1 MQGESLP
8 QFPFA
13 KRGRMSRFAK
23 GCIALSDAEGLTVA
37 PLPAILKKKRSDGR
51 CRLS

>member
-23 GCIALSDAEGLTVA
+23 GCIALSDAEGFENGLLYLADIILTQ
-37 PLPAILKKKRSDGR
+37 
-51 CRLS
+51 